1 MDQKLLN
8 ALDNLSIALEML
20 VEALQEKDV
29 KSPTATAMQS
39 GDFGKQ
45 LETISK
51 ELQEIKSDQKKILDN
66 TETIL
71 KMQKEKSDSKTS
83 LFEDAGG
90 DKKRSMLKDGVSVIA
105 LIAGAVLAI
114 GLAFKLIGDIPIGSV
129 ISIAIALPLLAM
141 AFEKISK
148 MKDLTPGQVVK
159 LGFVVVAM
167 ATSVFLSSL
176 ILSGVS
182 VISPG
187 QLITIVLIAGT
198 FALISFSMEKLMT
211 GVGIFDKFKISPT
224 SMVKALVGIA
234 TAITASSW
242 IMNMINPVSFSQG
255 MTAIIIAATFA
266 VISLSMKKIMK
277 AVGIYDKFNI
287 DIKKLVF
294 ALVGISTAITASSWI
309 MNLIAPISFSQG
321 LTAIFIA
328 GTFTIISFFLE
339 KIMIGVTIF
348 DKFKV
353 SKKDFVLAFVSIATA
368 ITASSWILSL
378 TAPVSL
384 AQGLTILLIS
394 LIFAGV
400 MYFLP
405 EILGGLFLFDKFGAR
420 KAATLMLSFFG
431 VISAS
436 VVLASYIISGIAE
449 IEPGKLLTFAIVA
462 ATLSITSLM
471 FGVSLFAINKMGGPM
486 DYLKGGLSLVIIAGV
501 IALSSHIIAMGKYE
515 DGAYP
520 KLDWALGVGLSL
532 LSFSITALSVGAAI
546 TLTGGLGA
554 VALGLGLLS
563 LPFVASSIVAV
574 SKKLNEGEYGKY
586 PSLGWSLGVGLSLA
600 AFVPALLMSSLFS
613 VLGGEKAIE
622 RGKTVLLSIAD
633 SIVEVAEKLSKGK
646 YVDGPTKD
654 WAEGIS
660 LSLGAFSP
668 IYKMLMMEKIMT
680 SLFGEGVS
688 IHDFNTAIGTIANGI
703 VASSFI
709 FASAPGN
716 YVNGPPKAWAEGVGL
731 AIGAFAPVYEILSKN
746 SGWFKSGVKPEDFAG
761 TFKDGK
767 LVKDGAIQV
776 ISRGIISA
784 AEFFSNN
791 KAPFEEGSY
800 PSKRWGEGV
809 GSALSAFAPV
819 FSALQDKGFFTKG
832 STVIKNMVSGIVDIS
847 TAIIQVANNF
857 SESGGANFETYP
869 KADWGKSV
877 SDVIKNFMKIS
888 KEGEKTSTKGLISI
902 WAFSKAINK
911 ASKEISKGTYSNF
924 PKKEWVDGTIHA
936 LQSFRKILKLMNFND
951 LYTGGGIMGKLS
963 MMVGTSTGISKISSD
978 IELLSKSFD
987 KLGTSMTN
995 FSGSIQTIDAEKMA
1009 LVKGLMSNITMISLM
1024 DSAMFDSMMD
1034 KLEERGGIFVEL
1046 MKDFDEKKSKASS
1059 GGGMKIAPTVEKKS
1073 ETVEIGKKI
1082 DALIAVMS
1090 DISSVVGSSG
1100 TLNTYLNSIKE
1111 PQVTGSR
1118 SDKRLKNIIKLV
1130 GKSENG
1136 INIYQ
1141 FTYKFNP
1148 KVIYQGVIAQE
1159 LIGTMF
1165 EEALIEDKN
1174 GFYSVDYN
1182 KIDVDFKKISTL

>member
-20 VEALQEKDV
+20 VEALQEKDA

-51 ELQEIKSDQKKILDN
+51 ELKEIKSDQKKILDN

-71 KMQKEKSDSKTS
+71 KIQKEKSDSKTS

-182 VISPG
+182 VITPG

-211 GVGIFDKFKISPT
+211 GVGIFDKFKISPM

-266 VISLSMKKIMK
+266 VISLSMKNIMT

-309 MNLIAPISFSQG
+309 MNLIVPISLSQG

-328 GTFTIISFFLE
+328 GTFTVISFFLE
-339 KIMIGVTIF
+339 KIMIGVAIF

-368 ITASSWILSL
+368 ITTSSWILSL
-378 TAPVSL
+378 TAPFSL

-431 VISAS
+431 IISAS
-436 VVLASYIISGIAE
+436 VVLASYIISGISE
-449 IEPGKLLTFAIVA
+449 VDPGKLLTFAIVA

-486 DYLKGGLSLVIIAGV
+486 DYIKGGLSLVIIAGA

-515 DGAYP
+515 DGTYP

-532 LSFSITALSVGAAI
+532 LSFATTASLVGLI
-546 TLTGGLGA
+546 ISSGLGA
-554 VALGLGLLS
+554 VALGLGLIS
-563 LPFVASSIVAV
+563 LPLVALSIVGV
-574 SKKLNEGEYGKY
+574 SKVLSEGVYGNF
-586 PSLGWSLGVGLSLA
+586 PSLGWSLGVGLSLS
-600 AFVPALLMSSLFS
+600 AFVPVLLMSSLFS
-613 VLGGEKAIE
+613 VLGGEKTIE
-622 RGKTVLLSIAD
+622 KGKTVLLAIAD
-633 SIVEVAEKLSKGK
+633 SIVSVAEKLNKGK
-646 YVDGPTKD
+646 YVGGPSKD

-660 LSLGAFSP
+660 LSLGAFAP

-688 IHDFNTAIGTIANGI
+688 IDDFNTAINTIANGI
-703 VASSFI
+703 VSSSFI

-716 YVNGPPKAWAEGVGL
+716 YVNGPPKSWAEGVGL
-731 AIGAFAPVYEILSKN
+731 AIGAFAPVYEILANN
-746 SGWFKSGVKPEDFAG
+746 SGWFKSGVNPEDFAG

-767 LVKDGAIQV
+767 LVKDGVIQV
-776 ISRGIISA
+776 ISRGIVSA
-784 AEFFSNN
+784 ANFFGENVASFDIS
-791 KAPFEEGSY
+791 KI
-800 PSKRWGEGV
+800 PSKDWGESV
-809 GSALSAFAPV
+809 GGAIGAFMPV
-819 FSALQDKGFFTKG
+819 FKHISENSSFFGPSIDKLKE
-832 STVIKNMVSGIVDIS
+832 SIVS
-847 TAIIQVANNF
+847 VAKSI
-857 SESGGANFETYP
+857 SES
-869 KADWGKSV
+869 
-877 SDVIKNFMKIS
+877 
-888 KEGEKTSTKGLISI
+888 SI
-902 WAFSKAINK
+902 
-911 ASKEISKGTYSNF
+911 EISKGKFNIF
-924 PKKEWVDGTIHA
+924 PKKEWVDGTIYA
-936 LQSFRKILKLMNFND
+936 LQNFRKILKLMNFND
-951 LYTGGGIMGKLS
+951 LYSGGGLMNKLS

-995 FSGSIQTIDAEKMA
+995 FSNSIQTIDAEKMA

-1059 GGGMKIAPTVEKKS
+1059 GGGMKISPTVEKKS
-1073 ETVEIGKKI
+1073 ETVDIGKKI

-1141 FTYKFNP
+1141 FTYKFNT
-1148 KVIYQGVIAQE
+1148 KVIYQGIIAQE
-1159 LIGTMF
+1159 LIGTIF
-1165 EEALIEDKN
+1165 EDALIEDKN
-1174 GFYSVDYN
+1174 GFYSVDYS